1 MSAADRA
8 LERLARGQPCMVRLA
23 GICNFNPETTVLA
36 HIRRANAAG
45 MGHKPPSTCAVW
57 ACSACHDAIDG
68 RTEYRLPLPL
78 SELTR
83 LELEA
88 MVIRLSLD
96 SDLLSALVRQ
106 LAWYDKNEILIP
118 VIA

>member
-1 MSAADRA
+1 MS
-8 LERLARGQPCMVRLA
+8 LEKLARGQACMVRLA

-36 HIRRANAAG
+36 HIRRANVAG

-57 ACSACHDAIDG
+57 ACSSCHDAIDG
-68 RTEYRLPLPL
+68 RTEYRLQQSL
-78 SELTR
+78 SEMNR

-88 MVIRLSLD
+88 WVIRLSLD

-106 LAWYDKNEILIP
+106 HAWYDKNEVL
-118 VIA
+118 VAVL

>member
-1 MSAADRA
+1 MKDLRSF
-8 LERLARGQPCMVRLA
+8 ARGKPCMVRLA

-36 HIRRANAAG
+36 HIRRGNVAG
-45 MGHKPPSTCAVW
+45 MGQKPGNIAAVW
-57 ACSACHDAIDG
+57 ACSACHDCIDS
-68 RTEYRLPLPL
+68 RTQYALPLPL

-96 SDLLSALVRQ
+96 SDVLSALVRQ
-106 LAWYDKNEILIP
+106 LAWYDKHEVL
-118 VIA
+118 VAVL